1 MRYSYYSRRKT
12 SSGELIFYLV
22 ILMIGI
28 VVSLSEGIVKCCNER
43 TITTTVTDKGVKR
56 HGKSNDKYLVYTDD
70 GTYEITDSLFWPRF
84 DSSDLYGYIEVGKT
98 YEFTVAGYRVPL
110 LTMYP
115 NIYEAEVKE

>member
-28 VVSLSEGIVKCCNER
+28 VVALSEGIIKCCNER

-56 HGKSNDKYLVYTDD
+56 HGESNDKYLVYTDD

-84 DSSDLYGYIEVGKT
+84 DSSDLYGCIEVGKT
-98 YEFTVAGYRVPL
+98 YQFTVAGYRVPL

-115 NIYEAEVKE
+115 NIYEAKAKE

>member
-28 VVSLSEGIVKCCNER
+28 VVSLSEGIIKCCNER

-56 HGKSNDKYLVYTDD
+56 HGKSNDKYLVYTND

-84 DSSDLYGYIEVGKT
+84 DSSDLYGYIEVGQT

-110 LTMYP
+110 FTMYP
-115 NIYEAEVKE
+115 NIYEAKVKE